1 MRNIKQAFSLN
12 DVVIYYLLDYR
23 KWHGNIDM
31 NLLEYEREKQMEYLH
46 LCRFHRSNYRLLDN
60 DIVCDHMLITFGG
73 SLYESALKLGK
84 SGQESEDFRDV
95 YDGLDRRYKDYLG
108 KYGKAGLEELVAF
121 LNNISSLRQ
130 LENLQENGNVLLKNG
145 NVLLKNGSVLLKKA
159 YSNLSDSRAK
169 SLPIDDI
176 NTFSEEF
183 LNLAGIFSIT
193 ARFLLIDYANQNKVS
208 IWPEMK
214 AFPQIT
220 GDYNMT
226 IPYMNNVFSFVDALR
241 ESKDKSI
248 VDGREW
254 PSSDVLDYGERVF
267 NLEYDGK
274 NFIHP
279 YRYAYKA
286 GFITFEAVTSEI
298 NRIGENNYRHD
309 MKKVSW
315 PINSPGK
322 DYAPRTKE
330 YVEPFLAMRKRYDD
344 FSCQFKDEGLI
355 QLVDFLNMLNADSRF
370 DVDKDLERIY
380 NSIPKKDGIT
390 FDKFVEMFLN
400 LAGVCSPKARHVLA
414 DYALRYGITIYPE
427 MVEVFP
433 LFKDEHL
440 KEKKVYSR

>member
-23 KWHGNIDM
+23 KWHGNIEMD
-31 NLLEYEREKQMEYLH
+31 LLEGEREKQMEYLH
-46 LCRFHRSNYRLLDN
+46 LCRLHRSNYRLLDN
-60 DIVCDHMLITFGG
+60 DIVCDHMFITFGG
-73 SLYESALKLGK
+73 FLYESALKFGK

-130 LENLQENGNVLLKNG
+130 LENLQENGSVLLKDG
-145 NVLLKNGSVLLKKA
+145 SVLLKNGSVLLKKA
-159 YSNLSDSRAK
+159 YSNLSGSRAK

-214 AFPQIT
+214 AFPQIM

-226 IPYMNNVFSFVDALR
+226 IPYMNPILSYIDSLR
-241 ESKDKSI
+241 ENKDKSI
-248 VDGREW
+248 AEGREW
-254 PSSDVLDYGERVF
+254 PSADMIDYYEGVY

-274 NFIHP
+274 DFVHP
-279 YRYAYKA
+279 HKYVNKN
-286 GFITFEAVTSEI
+286 GFITFDVKTSEI
-298 NRIGENNYRHD
+298 KHIGEENYRHD
-309 MKKVSW
+309 LKQLSW

-322 DYAPRTKE
+322 DYVPRTKE

-344 FSCQFKDEGLI
+344 FGSQFRDEGLI
-355 QLVDFLNMLNADSRF
+355 QLVDFLNMLNDDSRF
-370 DVDKDLERIY
+370 DVDKDLQRIY

-390 FDKFVEMFLN
+390 LDKFVEMFLN
-400 LAGVCSPKARHVLA
+400 LAGIYSPKARHILA
-414 DYALRYGITIYPE
+414 GYSADFGTTIYPE
-427 MVEVFP
+427 MAEVFP
-433 LFKDEHL
+433 LFRDEHL
-440 KEKKVYSR
+440 KEKKV

>member
-1 MRNIKQAFSLN
+1 MRYINQAFLLN
-12 DVVIYYLLDYR
+12 DVVINYLLDYR
-23 KWHGNIDM
+23 KCYGNIEID
-31 NLLEYEREKQMEYLH
+31 LLKYEREKQMEYLH
-46 LCRFHRSNYRLLDN
+46 LCRLHRSNYRFLGN

-73 SLYESALKLGK
+73 FLYESALKLGK

-130 LENLQENGNVLLKNG
+130 LENLQENGS
-145 NVLLKNGSVLLKKA
+145 VLLKNGSVLLKKA
-159 YSNLSDSRAK
+159 YSNLSGSRAK

-220 GDYNMT
+220 GDYNVT
-226 IPYMNNVFSFVDALR
+226 IPYMNPVLSYIDSLR
-241 ESKDKSI
+241 ENKDKSI
-248 VDGREW
+248 VEEREW
-254 PSSDVLDYGERVF
+254 PSADMIDCYEGVY

-274 NFIHP
+274 YFIHP
-279 YRYAYKA
+279 YRYAYKD
-286 GFITFEAVTSEI
+286 GFITFEARTSEI
-298 NRIGENNYRHD
+298 NCIGENNYRHD
-309 MKKVSW
+309 MKQLSW

-322 DYAPRTKE
+322 DYVPRTKE

-344 FSCQFKDEGLI
+344 FGSQFKDEGLI
-355 QLVDFLNMLNADSRF
+355 QLVDFLNMLNDDSRF
-370 DVDKDLERIY
+370 DVDKDLNRIY

-400 LAGVCSPKARHVLA
+400 LAGIYSPKARHVLA
-414 DYALRYGITIYPE
+414 GYSADFGTTIYPE
-427 MVEVFP
+427 MAEVFP
-433 LFKDEHL
+433 LFRDEHL
-440 KEKKVYSR
+440 KERKAYSS

>member
-1 MRNIKQAFSLN
+1 MRYINQAFLLN
-12 DVVIYYLLDYR
+12 DVVINYLLDYR
-23 KWHGNIDM
+23 KCYGNIEID
-31 NLLEYEREKQMEYLH
+31 LLKYEREKQMEYLH
-46 LCRFHRSNYRLLDN
+46 LCRLHRSNYRFLGN

-73 SLYESALKLGK
+73 FLYESALKLGK

-130 LENLQENGNVLLKNG
+130 LENLQENG
-145 NVLLKNGSVLLKKA
+145 SVLLEKA
-159 YSNLSDSRAK
+159 YNNLSNSRAK

-176 NTFSEEF
+176 NTFREEF

-214 AFPQIT
+214 AFPQIM

-226 IPYMNNVFSFVDALR
+226 IPYMNPVLSYIDSLR
-241 ESKDKSI
+241 ENKDKSI
-248 VDGREW
+248 VEEREW
-254 PSSDVLDYGERVF
+254 PSADMIDCYEGVY

-274 NFIHP
+274 YFIHP
-279 YRYAYKA
+279 YRYDYKD
-286 GFITFEAVTSEI
+286 GFITFEARTSEI
-298 NRIGENNYRHD
+298 NCIGENNYRHD
-309 MKKVSW
+309 MKQLSW

-322 DYAPRTKE
+322 DYVPRTNE

-344 FSCQFKDEGLI
+344 FGSQFKDEGLI

-370 DVDKDLERIY
+370 DVDKDLNRIY

-400 LAGVCSPKARHVLA
+400 LAGIYSPKARHVLA
-414 DYALRYGITIYPE
+414 GYSADFGTTIYPE
-427 MVEVFP
+427 MAEVFP
-433 LFKDEHL
+433 LFRDEHL
-440 KEKKVYSR
+440 KERKAYSS

>member
-23 KWHGNIDM
+23 KCHGNIEMDR
-31 NLLEYEREKQMEYLH
+31 LEYEREKQMEYLH
-46 LCRFHRSNYRLLDN
+46 LCMLHRSNYRFLGN

-73 SLYESALKLGK
+73 FLYESALKLGK

-121 LNNISSLRQ
+121 LNNISILKQ
-130 LENLQENGNVLLKNG
+130 LENLQENGSVLLKNDS
-145 NVLLKNGSVLLKKA
+145 VLLKNGSVLLKKA
-159 YSNLSDSRAK
+159 YSNLSGSRAK

-214 AFPQIT
+214 AFPQIM

-226 IPYMNNVFSFVDALR
+226 IPYMNNVLSFVDSLR

-248 VDGREW
+248 VDGREL

-298 NRIGENNYRHD
+298 NHIGKNNYRHD

-322 DYAPRTKE
+322 EYVPRTKE

-344 FSCQFKDEGLI
+344 FWSQFKDEGLI
-355 QLVDFLNMLNADSRF
+355 QLVDFLNMLNDDSRF
-370 DVDKDLERIY
+370 DVDGELKRIY
-380 NSIPKKDGIT
+380 DSIPKKDGIT
-390 FDKFVEMFLN
+390 IDKFVEMFLN
-400 LAGVCSPKARHVLA
+400 LAGIYSPKARHVLA
-414 DYALRYGITIYPE
+414 GYSADFGTTIYPE
-427 MVEVFP
+427 MAEVFP

-440 KEKKVYSR
+440 KEKKV

>member
-23 KWHGNIDM
+23 KWHGNIEMD
-31 NLLEYEREKQMEYLH
+31 LLEGERKKQMEYLH
-46 LCRFHRSNYRLLDN
+46 LCRLHRSNYRFLGN
-60 DIVCDHMLITFGG
+60 DIVCDHMLIDFMG
-73 SLYESALKLGK
+73 SLYERTLKLGK

-95 YDGLDRRYKDYLG
+95 YDGLDRRYKKYLD

-130 LENLQENGNVLLKNG
+130 LENLQENG
-145 NVLLKNGSVLLKKA
+145 SVLLEKA
-159 YSNLSDSRAK
+159 YSNLSGSRAK

-176 NTFSEEF
+176 KTFNEEF
-183 LNLAGIFSIT
+183 LNLASIFSIT
-193 ARFLLIDYANQNKVS
+193 ARFLLIDYANQNEVS

-214 AFPQIT
+214 AFPQIM
-220 GDYNMT
+220 GDYNVT
-226 IPYMNNVFSFVDALR
+226 IPYMNNVLSFVDALR

-248 VDGREW
+248 VEGREL

-279 YRYAYKA
+279 YRYAYKD

-298 NRIGENNYRHD
+298 NCMGENNYRHD

-322 DYAPRTKE
+322 DYVPRTKG

-355 QLVDFLNMLNADSRF
+355 QLVDFLNMLNDDSRF
-370 DVDKDLERIY
+370 DVDKDLNRIY

-440 KEKKVYSR
+440 KKMKVYSS

>member
-1 MRNIKQAFSLN
+1 MSCINQAFLLN
-12 DVVIYYLLDYR
+12 SYVHYYLLYHINN
-23 KWHGNIDM
+23 HGKMIDGI
-31 NLLEYEREKQMEYLH
+31 LESERSSKMEFLDIWY
-46 LCRFHRSNYRLLDN
+46 FHRCNYRLLGN
-60 DIVCDHMLITFGG
+60 DIVCDYMFTFPEVN
-73 SLYESALKLGK
+73 SYMAPYELKGIK
-84 SGQESEDFRDV
+84 ESEDFRDV
-95 YDGLDRRYKDYLG
+95 YEGLDRRYRNYLD
-108 KYGKAGLEELVAF
+108 KYGKAGLEELVSF
-121 LNNISSLRQ
+121 LNKISSFRESKKLP
-130 LENLQENGNVLLKNG
+130 LLGKEFLKEACSKLSAEKNRDAF
-145 NVLLKNGSVLLKKA
+145 N
-159 YSNLSDSRAK
+159 
-169 SLPIDDI
+169 
-176 NTFSEEF
+176 EEF
-183 LNLAGIFSIT
+183 LNLAGIFSIA

-248 VDGREW
+248 VEGREL

>member
-1 MRNIKQAFSLN
+1 MRYIKQAFSLN

-23 KWHGNIDM
+23 KCHGNIEMD
-31 NLLEYEREKQMEYLH
+31 LLESEREKQMEYLH
-46 LCRFHRSNYRLLDN
+46 LCRLHRSNYRFLGN

-73 SLYESALKLGK
+73 FLYESALKLGK

-130 LENLQENGNVLLKNG
+130 LENLQENGS
-145 NVLLKNGSVLLKKA
+145 VLLKNGSVLLKKA
-159 YSNLSDSRAK
+159 YSNLSGSRAK

-220 GDYNMT
+220 GDYNVT
-226 IPYMNNVFSFVDALR
+226 IPYMNPVLSYIDSLR
-241 ESKDKSI
+241 ENKDKSI
-248 VDGREW
+248 VEEREW
-254 PSSDVLDYGERVF
+254 PSADMIDYYEGVY

-274 NFIHP
+274 YFIHP
-279 YRYAYKA
+279 YRYAYKD

-298 NRIGENNYRHD
+298 NCIGKNNYRHD
-309 MKKVSW
+309 MKQVSW
-315 PINSPGK
+315 PIFSPAK
-322 DYAPRTKE
+322 DYVPRTKE
-330 YVEPFLAMRKRYDD
+330 YLEPFLAMRKRYDD
-344 FSCQFKDEGLI
+344 FGSQFKDEGLI
-355 QLVDFLNMLNADSRF
+355 QLVDFLNMLNDDSRF
-370 DVDKDLERIY
+370 DVDKDLNRIY

-400 LAGVCSPKARHVLA
+400 LAGIYSPKARHVLA
-414 DYALRYGITIYPE
+414 GYSADFGTTIYPE
-427 MVEVFP
+427 MAEVFP
-433 LFKDEHL
+433 LFRDEHL
-440 KEKKVYSR
+440 KERKAYSS

>member
-1 MRNIKQAFSLN
+1 MRYINQAFLLN
-12 DVVIYYLLDYR
+12 DVVINYLLDYR
-23 KWHGNIDM
+23 KCYGNIEID
-31 NLLEYEREKQMEYLH
+31 LLKYEREKQMEYLH
-46 LCRFHRSNYRLLDN
+46 LDRLHRSNYRFLGN
-60 DIVCDHMLITFGG
+60 DIVCDHMLIDFDG
-73 SLYESALKLGK
+73 SLNESTLNLGK

-130 LENLQENGNVLLKNG
+130 LENLQENG
-145 NVLLKNGSVLLKKA
+145 SVLLEKA
-159 YSNLSDSRAK
+159 YNNLSNSRAK

-214 AFPQIT
+214 AFPQIM

-226 IPYMNNVFSFVDALR
+226 IPYMNPVLSYIDSLR
-241 ESKDKSI
+241 ENKDKSI
-248 VDGREW
+248 AEEREW
-254 PSSDVLDYGERVF
+254 PSADMIDYYEGVY

-274 NFIHP
+274 YFIHP
-279 YRYAYKA
+279 YRYDYKD
-286 GFITFEAVTSEI
+286 GFITFEARTSEI
-298 NRIGENNYRHD
+298 NCIGENNYRHD
-309 MKKVSW
+309 MKQLSW

-322 DYAPRTKE
+322 DYVPRTKE

-344 FSCQFKDEGLI
+344 FGSQFKDEGLI
-355 QLVDFLNMLNADSRF
+355 QLVVFLNMLNDDSRF
-370 DVDKDLERIY
+370 DVDGELKRIY
-380 NSIPKKDGIT
+380 DSIPKKDGIT
-390 FDKFVEMFLN
+390 IDKFVEMFLN
-400 LAGVCSPKARHVLA
+400 LAGVYSPKARHILA
-414 DYALRYGITIYPE
+414 GYSVDFGTTIYPE
-427 MVEVFP
+427 MAEVFP

-440 KEKKVYSR
+440 KEKKV